1 VINTEAAIIRLR
13 RDLTLSSLLKGT
25 LLTLALSS
33 FFIEYAGVKLLGGS
47 VMLAGIG
54 FLWLVLSYRSV
65 KGSRIAA
72 VSPSL
77 IAAGNYEQAE
87 RTIDEALRSFSLF
100 RTVKLRSLHHLAV
113 LRHAQRRWGEA
124 VILCRTLLTH
134 RLGPLSGI
142 ARSTRLMLADSLLES
157 NDVRGAYEALAGLY
171 MERLSLAEALE
182 LQAVQLDY
190 LWRVEAW
197 DAMLF
202 GLKQKV
208 ELSELMPNRRSA
220 RTAAMLALAARR
232 AGRADLEAWLR
243 RRAELL
249 GDVGEL
255 VASRPVLAELWPART
270 SA

>member
-1 VINTEAAIIRLR
+1 VINTEAAILRLR
-13 RDLTLSSLLKGT
+13 RDLTLSSVLKGG
-25 LLTLALSS
+25 LLFLALAS
-33 FFIEYAGVKLLGGS
+33 FFIEAAGVKLLGGS
-47 VMLAGIG
+47 MMLALIG

-87 RTIDEALRSFSLF
+87 RHIDEALRSFSLF

-124 VILCRTLLTH
+124 VILCRTLLSQ
-134 RLGPLSGI
+134 RLGPLAGVS
-142 ARSTRLMLADSLLES
+142 RSTRLMLADALLES

-171 MERLSLAEALE
+171 MDRLSLTEALE

-197 DAMLF
+197 DAMLA

-208 ELSELMPNRRSA
+208 ELAELMPARRSA
-220 RTAAMLALAARR
+220 RVQATLALAARR
-232 AGRADLEAWLR
+232 RERADLENWLR

-249 GDVGEL
+249 ADPADL
-255 VASRPVLAELWPART
+255 IAQRPVLAELWPART